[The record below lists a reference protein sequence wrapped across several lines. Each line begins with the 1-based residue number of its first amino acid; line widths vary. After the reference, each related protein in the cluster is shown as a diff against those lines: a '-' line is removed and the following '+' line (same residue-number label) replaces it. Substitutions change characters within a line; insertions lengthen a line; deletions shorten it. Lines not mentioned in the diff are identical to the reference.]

1 MTFPALTTALTL
13 SQREAPDKAL
23 VAAPTF
29 PAFTASATLDKRPAI
44 LEEITADKTFPAFT
58 ATATISKRLTGP
70 PIALLPAT
78 KAFAAATFGPAF
90 LQQREASGI
99 ALAAGVHFPQFTAT
113 LHLSKGAAMPPGQ
126 VTGLTFVDSG
136 YTDVT
141 IRYDQPDVGTGI
153 FLHYEYRVDSEP
165 WVSTMSADTLYTITG
180 LLSGTLYSIRVRGV
194 SNVGRGPASMPIEAR
209 TQPVVPPTLP
219 LRFRLQV
226 PGGGLMEQTWE
237 TPANNGGSPIT
248 HYEVQVIDPDG
259 DAFPPDST
267 GTPTLRH
274 RTRGLQPYQRYG
286 FRVRGVNE
294 VGAGRYTSILY
305 ATPNIGVAAVEPVG
319 LRMPLLDLDRQSLIV
334 RLSGQDCR
342 LSVWWQPM
350 AQSSWFAVLRC
361 PPTTRSLAASGWW

>member
-1 MTFPALTTALTL
+1 M
-13 SQREAPDKAL
+13 
-23 VAAPTF
+23 
-29 PAFTASATLDKRPAI
+29 
-44 LEEITADKTFPAFT
+44 
-58 ATATISKRLTGP
+58 TGP
-70 PIALLPAT
+70 PIELLPAT

-126 VTGLTFVDSG
+126 VTGLTFVESG

-259 DAFPPDST
+259 DAFPA
-267 GTPTLRH
+267 GQHRH
-274 RTRGLQPYQRYG
+274 
-286 FRVRGVNE
+286 
-294 VGAGRYTSILY
+294 AY
-305 ATPNIGVAAVEPVG
+305 ATPPHARPAALSA
-319 LRMPLLDLDRQSLIV
+319 LRFPCAWCQRGWRRAVHVHSV
-334 RLSGQDCR
+334 RHTQHWRCCR
-342 LSVWWQPM
+342 GTGWP
-350 AQSSWFAVLRC
+350 AY
-361 PPTTRSLAASGWW
+361 AAPGP